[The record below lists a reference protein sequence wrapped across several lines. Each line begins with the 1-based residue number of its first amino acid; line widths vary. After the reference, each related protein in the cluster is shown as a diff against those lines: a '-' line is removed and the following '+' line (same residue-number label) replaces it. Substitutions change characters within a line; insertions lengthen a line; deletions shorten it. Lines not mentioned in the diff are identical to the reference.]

1 MAVPLSLGPV
11 HHLRLT
17 VTDVERSRAFYTEL
31 LGFQVAMDAPPP
43 AGDPYHD
50 LTEDILQDGIVMAN
64 GDLLVGLRPVDAE
77 RSGDRFDP
85 FRCGLDHLSFR
96 VPAKAD
102 LVAAVAEAA
111 AVWHLGQGL
120 RRYTRPMTSAQRSGL
135 DAAERSGLPGPPA
148 KGLRRD
154 AQRNRDAIGAAARE
168 VFSGQGLEAPLEE
181 IARRAGVGIGTL
193 YRRFPT
199 RVDLVDAV
207 LAGRLR
213 AHVDAAE
220 QALRI
225 GDPWDGFAF
234 YLEQTCQLEAS
245 DRGVGD
251 VMSMR
256 FPRATA
262 VETAKA
268 RLFELVRELVRRAQ
282 ASGQL
287 RADLTLEDLAFL
299 NWSNAK
305 IVEAT
310 GAVAPDAWRR
320 HLAFLLDAFRA
331 DRAHELPEPSLTPRQ
346 VYRAMLSLGVR
357 CARSAQ

>member
-1 MAVPLSLGPV
+1 
-11 HHLRLT
+11 
-17 VTDVERSRAFYTEL
+17 
-31 LGFQVAMDAPPP
+31 
-43 AGDPYHD
+43 
-50 LTEDILQDGIVMAN
+50 
-64 GDLLVGLRPVDAE
+64 
-77 RSGDRFDP
+77 
-85 FRCGLDHLSFR
+85 
-96 VPAKAD
+96 
-102 LVAAVAEAA
+102 
-111 AVWHLGQGL
+111 
-120 RRYTRPMTSAQRSGL
+120 MTSAQRSGL
-135 DAAERSGLPGPPA
+135 DAPERSSLPGPPA

-154 AQRNRDAIGAAARE
+154 AQRNRDAIVAAARE
-168 VFSGQGLEAPLEE
+168 VFSEQGLEAPLEE

-268 RLFELVRELVRRAQ
+268 
-282 ASGQL
+282 
-287 RADLTLEDLAFL
+287 FL

-357 CARSAQ
+357 CGRSAQ